1 MRIEP
6 FARHGLTR
14 LIKATYHL
22 PPVLAPLAGNPAE
35 ELGPMAAFEGLTSE
49 RQLVEQHGSPAIDPR
64 ELAFSRRAT
73 QLQAY
78 GQTHVNAA
86 FAYTTVTGQRFNGPE
101 RGAWYAAFHVLTAQQ
116 EVGFHQW
123 RALQETRAGELRV
136 RYVELLA
143 DFIGAFPDLG
153 DEPGHPALDPD
164 TGRGYPRGQALAREL
179 RDQGQPVLIY
189 PSVRHKGGTCLVAFE
204 PRAVQNVRPGAAW
217 DFVWSGTPDF
227 TVAAVA

>member
-1 MRIEP
+1 MKIEP

-22 PPVLAPLAGNPAE
+22 PPVLAPLTDDPGE
-35 ELGPMAAFEGLTSE
+35 ELGSLAAFEGMTSE
-49 RQLVEQHGSPAIDPR
+49 RQLAERHGSPAIDPR
-64 ELAFSRRAT
+64 ELAFSLRAT

-78 GQTHVNAA
+78 GLTHINAA

-123 RALQETRAGELRV
+123 RALQETRASELRV

-143 DFIGAFPDLG
+143 DFIGAFPNLS

-164 TGRGYPRGQALAREL
+164 TDLGYPRGQALAREL
-179 RDQGQPVLIY
+179 RDQGFPALIY

-227 TVAAVA
+227 AVAAVS